1 MTYVYLKTQA
11 YSGTNLSLNTIPLQ
25 ITSVGI
31 SVTKTIPSFPIPLSG
46 VISGES
52 ITAALDLGMAS
63 KAISL
68 TGVINDT
75 SITKTIGGATTTRTF
90 TAHEIAQ
97 IIAAGVDSTGFAK
110 NQAFSELVILM
121 PSFVRSDYN
130 YSGTCNVSGN
140 NNKTDCLAAGGTW
153 TDITTLNDRSTGSLI
168 PLTFGSRGGSNAKDN
183 KGVPSPF
190 SLFPDSS
197 TDTGLT
203 GFVRTF
209 GCNFEAEAHDI
220 SFNLDF
226 EIASVIP

>member
-25 ITSVGI
+25 ITSVGV

-46 VISGES
+46 VIAGES
-52 ITAALDLGMAS
+52 ITAALDLGMAN

-68 TGVINDT
+68 AGVINDT

-121 PSFVRSDYN
+121 PSFVDSN
-130 YSGTCNVSGN
+130 YETRNGVDVS
-140 NNKTDCLAAGGTW
+140 
-153 TDITTLNDRSTGSLI
+153 DRSTGSLI

-197 TDTGLT
+197 TDIGLT
-203 GFVRTF
+203 GFVRSFST
-209 GCNFEAEAHDI
+209 NFEAEAHDL
-220 SFNLDF
+220 SFTLEF
-226 EIASVIP
+226 EVASVVP

>member
-25 ITSVGI
+25 ITSVGV

-46 VISGES
+46 VIAGES
-52 ITAALDLGMAS
+52 ITAALDLGMAN

-68 TGVINDT
+68 AGVINDT

-121 PSFVRSDYN
+121 PSFVDSN
-130 YSGTCNVSGN
+130 YETRNGVDVS
-140 NNKTDCLAAGGTW
+140 
-153 TDITTLNDRSTGSLI
+153 DRSTGVLI

-197 TDTGLT
+197 TDIGLT
-203 GFVRTF
+203 GFVRSFST
-209 GCNFEAEAHDI
+209 NFEAEAHDL
-220 SFNLDF
+220 SFTLEF
-226 EIASVIP
+226 EVASVVP

>member
-25 ITSVGI
+25 ITTVGI

-121 PSFVRSDYN
+121 PSFVDSN
-130 YSGTCNVSGN
+130 YETRNGVDVS
-140 NNKTDCLAAGGTW
+140 
-153 TDITTLNDRSTGSLI
+153 DRSTGVLI
-168 PLTFGSRGGSNAKDN
+168 PLTFGSRGGSNTKDN

-197 TDTGLT
+197 TDIGLT
-203 GFVRTF
+203 GFVRSFST
-209 GCNFEAEAHDI
+209 NFEAEAHDL
-220 SFNLDF
+220 SFTLEF
-226 EIASVIP
+226 EVASVVP